1 MTEQWGR
8 YRTKLFVEGTPLV
21 SVIIP
26 NKDHKADL
34 ERCLRSLYEKTSY
47 DNFEI
52 LIVEN
57 NSTGKEIFRY
67 YKELEE
73 NYDNIRVL
81 RWEGAFNYSA
91 INNYA
96 AKEAKGEY
104 LLLLNNDIE
113 VKSENGWKKC
123 SAIVRERM

>member
-67 YKELEE
+67 YKELE
-73 NYDNIRVL
+73 
-81 RWEGAFNYSA
+81 
-91 INNYA
+91 
-96 AKEAKGEY
+96 
-104 LLLLNNDIE
+104 
-113 VKSENGWKKC
+113 
-123 SAIVRERM
+123 